1 MTTKEIHQFALTGSV
16 VPKARPRVTRKGT
29 FLPQRYR
36 NWKEEAIASL
46 LSQRTKYEP
55 LEKVTI
61 SIELYGAARG
71 DLDNIAGAILDALV
85 QAGIIFDDRI
95 SLVKALS
102 IRHYG
107 EKIKK
112 AVVKIEE
119 V

>member
-1 MTTKEIHQFALTGSV
+1 MRGRFA
-16 VPKARPRVTRKGT
+16 GT
-29 FLPQRYR
+29 SKSDSFLPQRYR
-36 NWKEEAIASL
+36 DWKDVAIASL
-46 LSQRTKYEP
+46 LSQKTRYEP

-85 QAGIIFDDRI
+85 QAAIIFDDRI

-102 IRHYG
+102 IKHSG
-107 EKIKK
+107 GKTKK
-112 AVVKIEE
+112 AVVNVEE